1 MSEGE
6 VPLMDKSQRTTIRK
20 VAKTYRIARISI
32 FSALCVIGSF
42 IHPPSPIQTVAFDS
56 SPGFF
61 AALYFGAIDGLLVT
75 GMGHMITSVVN
86 GLPLGV
92 LHLPI
97 ALGMASAGG
106 AMGLVNGIN
115 YRWGFIPAAI
125 CGITINTAL
134 FVTAIPALGWTAAV
148 AFAPFLLL
156 ASTMNGAVAS
166 LAYVSVRGRLRA

>member
-1 MSEGE
+1 MSGGK
-6 VPLMDKSQRTTIRK
+6 VHFMDKSQRTTIRK
-20 VAKTYRIARISI
+20 MSKTYRVARISI

-75 GMGHMITSVVN
+75 GIGHMITSIVN
-86 GLPLGV
+86 GLPLGI

-97 ALGMASAGG
+97 ALGMASAGW
-106 AMGLVNGIN
+106 AMGLVNNIN

-125 CGITINTAL
+125 CGIAINSAL
-134 FVTAIPALGWTAAV
+134 FVMAIPALGWAAAI

-156 ASTMNGAVAS
+156 ASTMNGAVAT
-166 LAYVSVRGRLRA
+166 LAYVSVRGRLRI